1 MQAMTFNEVAANL
14 SALMDRVNDDH
25 EPIVV
30 TRENS
35 KPVVLISLD
44 DFNAWQET
52 EYLTRSRANAED
64 LRQAVDELRA
74 RGNLGHHQ
82 LVAANQR

>member
-1 MQAMTFNEVAANL
+1 
-14 SALMDRVNDDH
+14 MDRVNDDH

-35 KPVVLISLD
+35 KAVVLISLD

-64 LRQAVDELRA
+64 LRQAVEEIRA
-74 RGNLGHHQ
+74 RRNLGHHQ
-82 LVAANQR
+82 LIETP

>member
-30 TRENS
+30 TRENR

-52 EYLTRSRANAED
+52 EYLTRSRANAD
-64 LRQAVDELRA
+64 
-74 RGNLGHHQ
+74 
-82 LVAANQR
+82 